1 MTKKDRRLAV
11 CGALS
16 IIQLSKTRYED
27 YTEQTIYFFILE
39 KAEKV
44 DAVERE
50 IKASPWAGTVRFRYD
65 MRDIPEGY
73 KCIRI
78 FSSAATKE
86 AMLQELQHM
95 VGAKDIL
102 TFGSMP
108 GLYDVI
114 VEDADK
120 DRMVKELKRRFEPV
134 SLKGWKN
141 IFSR

>member
-1 MTKKDRRLAV
+1 M
-11 CGALS
+11 
-16 IIQLSKTRYED
+16 
-27 YTEQTIYFFILE
+27 
-39 KAEKV
+39 
-44 DAVERE
+44 ERE

-65 MRDIPEGY
+65 TRDIPEGY